1 MILVIGEI
9 LFDIFPKSKRLGG
22 APFNFAYHLKQSG
35 FPVRFISRIGKDDNG
50 REILNRIQAAGF
62 DPGDIQLDDT
72 HPTGTVQVQ
81 VDNSGVPEFDIISDV
96 AYDYIELK
104 PEAYSDHLQNAELVY
119 FGTLMQ
125 RTDPAFKRIQ
135 QFLHCKQAGT
145 VSFYDINLRRGCYSD
160 EVIKSSL
167 YKTDILKLNTDE
179 LRECKRITGLDHD
192 EPSFIRHMM
201 TQYSLHTVA
210 LTKGDAGSELYTTEG
225 ASSAAPE
232 HAEVMVDTVGAG
244 DAYAAMLAAGILMKW
259 SPQKMLSLATAF
271 ASRIC
276 TIEGA
281 LPDSAEFYEPVRK
294 QMKNGE

>member
-1 MILVIGEI
+1 
-9 LFDIFPKSKRLGG
+9 
-22 APFNFAYHLKQSG
+22 
-35 FPVRFISRIGKDDNG
+35 
-50 REILNRIQAAGF
+50 
-62 DPGDIQLDDT
+62 
-72 HPTGTVQVQ
+72 
-81 VDNSGVPEFDIISDV
+81 
-96 AYDYIELK
+96 
-104 PEAYSDHLQNAELVY
+104 
-119 FGTLMQ
+119 
-125 RTDPAFKRIQ
+125 
-135 QFLHCKQAGT
+135 

-201 TQYSLHTVA
+201 TQYSLHAVA

-225 ASSAAPE
+225 ASSAGPE
-232 HAEVMVDTVGAG
+232 LAEVMVDTVGAG

>member
-62 DPGDIQLDDT
+62 DPGDIQLDDA

-81 VDNSGVPEFDIISDV
+81 VDKSGVPEFDIISDV

-104 PEAYSDHLQNAELVY
+104 PEAYADHLLNAELVY
-119 FGTLMQ
+119 FGTLIQ
-125 RTDPAFKRIQ
+125 RTNPAFKRIQ
-135 QFLHCKQAGT
+135 QFLHRKQAGT
-145 VSFYDINLRRGCYSD
+145 VSFYDINLRRDCYSD
-160 EVIKSSL
+160 EVIESSL

-192 EPSFIRHMM
+192 EPSLIRHMM

-232 HAEVMVDTVGAG
+232 LAEFMVDTVGAG

-294 QMKNGE
+294 QIRNGE